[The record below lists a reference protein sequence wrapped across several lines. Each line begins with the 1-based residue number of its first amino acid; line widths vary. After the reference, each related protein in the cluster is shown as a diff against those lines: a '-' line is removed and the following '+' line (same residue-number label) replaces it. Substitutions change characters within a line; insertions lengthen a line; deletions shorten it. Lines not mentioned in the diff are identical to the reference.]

1 MQDIVIVAAGRTAIG
16 NFQGSLAD
24 IPAAQLG
31 SEVIKQ
37 LMVKSNIKQELID
50 EVIMGHV
57 LTAGCGQNTARQASI
72 NAGLGVKTPAMTVNK
87 VCGSC
92 LRMVENHLRSGVSSR
107 HGNRWLPSPS
117 PRGT

>member
-37 LMVKSNIKQELID
+37 LMVKSNIKPELID

-57 LTAGCGQNTARQASI
+57 LTAGCGQNT
-72 NAGLGVKTPAMTVNK
+72 P
-87 VCGSC
+87 
-92 LRMVENHLRSGVSSR
+92 R
-107 HGNRWLPSPS
+107 HDSE
-117 PRGT
+117 